1 MTLEDLLDAG
11 LVLESCVK
19 GHRRSATP
27 MRSER
32 GRRLTVDV
40 LGVVSEQLED
50 ASDSSRRLLRGI
62 KRCLFERR
70 TLPSSSSALIHL
82 WQGDGL
88 KLDG

>member
-19 GHRRSATP
+19 GDRRSATAIL
-27 MRSER
+27 SER
-32 GRRLTVDV
+32 GRILTVDV

-50 ASDSSRRLLRGI
+50 ASDSSQRLLRGM
-62 KRCLFERR
+62 KRGLLERR